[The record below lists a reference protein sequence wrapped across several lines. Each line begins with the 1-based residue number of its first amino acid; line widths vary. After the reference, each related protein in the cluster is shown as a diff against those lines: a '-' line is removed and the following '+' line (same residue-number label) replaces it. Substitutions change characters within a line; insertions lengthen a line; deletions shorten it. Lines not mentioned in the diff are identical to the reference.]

1 MPNQD
6 SGSLNLLSDTST
18 IQTITQ
24 AIFSFVQNIQIA
36 DVANLQNQLNIIN
49 GNIATTNAYFNNY
62 YTVTTS
68 DGKYQLKLTA
78 SAPLTLA
85 NNILSVDLTNYEPI
99 AYVLNAIANTVSNAP
114 ANLNTLAE
122 IAPAINNDPVFC
134 NNDNNTNWDSAK

>member
-1 MPNQD
+1 MSNQD

-24 AIFSFVQNIQIA
+24 TITNVQNIQIA

-78 SAPLTLA
+78 SAPLALV
-85 NNILSVDLTNYEPI
+85 NNILSVDLTNYAPI
-99 AYVLNAIANTVSNAP
+99 AYVLNAIANTVSNCLLYTSDA
-114 ANLNTLAE
+114 ADE
-122 IAPAINNDPVFC
+122 
-134 NNDNNTNWDSAK
+134 